1 MIRTDWTR
9 DEIQEIYQR
18 PLMDLLLQAQTI
30 HREYHHAN
38 QVQVSQL
45 MSIKTGACPEDCAY
59 CPQAGIYDTGLD
71 KEKLA
76 AIESVVAQ
84 AREAKASGATRFCM
98 GAAWREPPSKAMP
111 VLTAMVS
118 EVKALG
124 LETCMTLGMLD
135 EQQAG
140 TLAEAGLDYYNHNLD
155 TSPEHYGN
163 IITTRTYGDRLETLA
178 QVRNAGMKVSSG
190 GILGLDEAQGD
201 RIGLLHSL
209 ATLPAHP
216 DSVPINQL
224 VKVEGTPL
232 ENAEDLDPID
242 FVRTIATAR
251 ITMPGSV
258 VRLSAGREIM
268 SDEMQALC
276 FMAGANSLFY
286 GEKLLT
292 TPNPEADQ
300 DQALFR
306 RMGVQT
312 TAQGDPVKRD
322 SAVQTY
328 TPAAKSAHEQA
339 VDRLARDAM
348 AQ

>member
-9 DEIQEIYQR
+9 AEIQAIYEQ
-18 PLMDLLLQAQTI
+18 PLMDLLMQAQTV
-30 HREYHHAN
+30 HRQYHHAN

-76 AIESVVAQ
+76 AIEAVVEQ
-84 AREAKASGATRFCM
+84 ARAAKASGATRFCM

-135 EQQAG
+135 EQQAS
-140 TLAEAGLDYYNHNLD
+140 TLADAGLDYYNHNLD

-163 IITTRTYGDRLETLA
+163 IITTRTYADRLNTLA
-178 QVRNAGMKVSSG
+178 QVRNAGMKVCSG

-232 ENAEDLDPID
+232 QDAEDLDPLD

-300 DQALFR
+300 DQALFK
-306 RMGVQT
+306 RMGIQT
-312 TAQGDPVKRD
+312 TAAGDPVKH
-322 SAVQTY
+322 Y